1 MALVNA
7 FGSMALDASVQAV
20 KAAVE
25 SLLSPAFAAESGTPL
40 GAAAT
45 FTGQARDS
53 AAGFGKV
60 AATFLSDQ
68 ASAANG
74 CRIEISAN
82 GSNGWTALVSGQ
94 SAAGAPL
101 QLSAYITARY
111 WRVVMVN
118 GVTAQSSLS
127 ITSGQFKA

>member
-1 MALVNA
+1 MANLELNNA
-7 FGSMALDASVQAV
+7 NSPLNPAGAKIFGVD
-20 KAAVE
+20 
-25 SLLSPAFAAESGTPL
+25 
-40 GAAAT
+40 
-45 FTGQARDS
+45 
-53 AAGFGKV
+53 
-60 AATFLSDQ
+60 
-68 ASAANG
+68 ANG

-101 QLSAYITARY
+101 QLSAYLTARY

-127 ITSGQFKA
+127 ITSGQFRA